1 MTPITTIYFVSDC
14 LKKNVANKFENDK
27 GIELANIMK

>member
-14 LKKNVANKFENDK
+14 LKKKNVANKFENEIK
-27 GIELANIMK
+27 KMFVA